1 MPMHAAR
8 PLNLA
13 ELKARH
19 VTLPVCPSVFLKLQ
33 ELMQQPK
40 TTCGDLQKV
49 IALEPALAA
58 QVLKTANSAMF
69 GLKRSVC
76 SIDEAVLR
84 LGLNEIWV
92 VASALNAKQAYGAA
106 GGWSEFNQNQW
117 AHSLKMGLLAKALG
131 ERLNQ
136 QTADVFFT
144 AGLLHDIGK
153 QLFHVVDPAYA
164 DRTLD
169 GLVHGHYLCDQEREA
184 FGATHPQLGAEL
196 LRDWKVPAPVTRLVE
211 SHHKDPIEDSGLARS
226 RCSFALANEL
236 AHNPK
241 WTPEK
246 GMTALPGKVPA
257 ETVLEIVMISREEC
271 LALAAAMHARA
282 EQLLASGSA

>member
-1 MPMHAAR
+1 MPAQVAN
-8 PLNLA
+8 PLTLA
-13 ELKARH
+13 ELKARNIA
-19 VTLPVCPSVFLKLQ
+19 LPVCPSIFLKLQ

-49 IALEPALAA
+49 INLDPALAA
-58 QVLKTANSAMF
+58 QVLKTANSAF
-69 GLKRSVC
+69 YGLKRSVC

-92 VASALNAKQAYGAA
+92 VASALNAKKSYSAA

-136 QTADVFFT
+136 QTSEVFFT

-153 QLFHVVDPAYA
+153 QLFYVVDPSYA

-169 GLVHGHYLCDQEREA
+169 GLVHGHHLCDQEQDA
-184 FGATHPQLGAEL
+184 FGATHPSLGADL
-196 LRDWKVPAPVTRLVE
+196 LKDWKVPAPVTRLVE

-257 ETVLEIVMISREEC
+257 ETVLEIVGITREEC
-271 LALAAAMHARA
+271 LALAAALHARA
-282 EQLLASGSA
+282 EQMLTSGSA